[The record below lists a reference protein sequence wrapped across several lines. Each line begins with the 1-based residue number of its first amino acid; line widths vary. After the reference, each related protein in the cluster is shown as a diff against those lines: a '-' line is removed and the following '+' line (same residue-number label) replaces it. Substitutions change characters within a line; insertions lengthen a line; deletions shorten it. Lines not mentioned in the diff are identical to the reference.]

1 VADLR
6 EQLQRGLA
14 DRYGIERELGRGGM
28 ATVYL
33 ARDLKHD
40 RPVALKVLHAE
51 LGRVLGGDRFQREI
65 RLAARLQHPH
75 ILTVLDS
82 GEAVDPAGGTA
93 QLWFTMP
100 LVDGETL
107 RTRLQREHQLPVDDA
122 LRIARE
128 AAQALQYAHDQG
140 VIHRDVK
147 PENLLLTRDG
157 NTLVADFG
165 IARALTG
172 GQAGGRAGGQVGAD
186 ERLTETGLTL
196 GTPAYMSPEQAGG
209 ARELDPRSD
218 IYSLG
223 TVLYEMLAGEPP
235 FSGTTPQAL
244 LARRVLED
252 APPLRQRRPSAPEWL
267 ERAVAKA
274 LARMPADR
282 FASAAELGR
291 ALQAGQ
297 TTAAA
302 APTTATS
309 LTAAREAAP
318 RGRHRVP
325 TLALTLGLGVL
336 IGLGVLFA
344 WRRGH
349 TDGEPAGERRLA
361 VLPFENLGDSTTEYF
376 AAGVTDAVRGK
387 LAAIPGLQVIAS
399 RSSDEYKHSAKALP
413 EIAGELGAEYLLI
426 ARIRWA
432 KAADGTSRVEV
443 SPELVEVGP
452 DRTPTTKWQQP
463 FEAAMTDVF
472 RVQADI
478 AGQVASALDLALG
491 AGQKQALAERPTQN
505 LAAYD
510 AFLKGEASGGLLL
523 FSPLPLRNAITYYE
537 QAVALDSGFALA
549 WAQLSRSHSA
559 YYFNV
564 TPSPTER
571 EAARRAAERASAL
584 SPGHPAAQQALGDY
598 YQAVINDY
606 RQALAMYEAGL
617 AAAPE
622 NTDLLTAAALT
633 EQSLG
638 RWDAAVTHLE
648 RAQTLDPRSVS
659 TLRRLSGSLLR
670 LRRYPEA
677 LAAADRGVALSPT
690 NLDLLQNKVMVKLA
704 QGDTS
709 GARSVLRSASPELE
723 PTALVAHFGNYWDLY
738 WTLDDGQQRLLLRL
752 PPSVYDGDR
761 GAWGL
766 VLAQTYA
773 LRGDQARARA
783 YADSAR
789 VGIEETLRVSPNDP
803 QRRVFL
809 GLALAYLGRKAEA
822 MKEGERGAALAP
834 SSRDGYIGPYLQHQL
849 ARIYILVN
857 EPDKAI
863 DQLEQLLG
871 MPYYLSPGWLRVDP
885 NFAPLR
891 NHPRF
896 QRLLS
901 RTP

>member
-1 VADLR
+1 MADLR
-6 EQLQRGLA
+6 EQLQSGLA
-14 DRYGIERELGRGGM
+14 DRYRIERELGRGGM

-51 LGRVLGGDRFQREI
+51 LGRVLGADRFQREI

-82 GEAVDPAGGTA
+82 GEAVDPSGGTA

-107 RTRLQREHQLPVDDA
+107 RARLQREHQLPLDDA

-165 IARALTG
+165 IARAL
-172 GQAGGRAGGQVGAD
+172 AGEG
-186 ERLTETGLTL
+186 ESRLTETGLTL

-235 FSGTTPQAL
+235 FTGTSPQAL

-252 APPLRQRRPSAPEWL
+252 APPLRQRRPSAPEWV

-282 FASAAELGR
+282 FASASELGR
-291 ALQAGQ
+291 SLQAGE
-297 TTAAA
+297 TTASVPTAAISVAA
-302 APTTATS
+302 ARA
-309 LTAAREAAP
+309 AAP
-318 RGRHRVP
+318 RGRHRMP

-349 TDGEPAGERRLA
+349 PGDEPVGQRRLA
-361 VLPFENLGDSTTEYF
+361 VLPFQNLGDSTTEYF
-376 AAGVTDAVRGK
+376 ADGVTDAVRGK
-387 LAAIPGLQVIAS
+387 LSAIPGLQVIAS
-399 RSSDEYKHSAKALP
+399 RSSDEYKHSAKGLP
-413 EIAGELGAEYLLI
+413 EIARELGAEYLLI

-510 AFLKGEASGGLLL
+510 AFLKGEATGGLLL
-523 FSPLPLRNAITYYE
+523 LNPLTLRNAITNYE
-537 QAVALDSGFALA
+537 QAVALDSGFAQA
-549 WAQLSRSHSA
+549 WAQLSRSHAA
-559 YYFNV
+559 YYYNV
-564 TPSPTER
+564 TPSPGEA
-571 EAARRAAERASAL
+571 EAAKRAADRASAL
-584 SPGHPAAQQALGDY
+584 APGRPFSQQALGDY
-598 YQAVINDY
+598 YQSVAPDY
-606 RQALAMYEAGL
+606 PRALALYEAGL
-617 AAAPE
+617 SVAPE
-622 NTDLLTAAALT
+622 NADLLTAAALT

-638 RWDAAVTHLE
+638 RWDAAVKHLE
-648 RAQTLDPRSVS
+648 RGQSLDPRSVR
-659 TLRRLSGSLLR
+659 TVRRLSGSLLR

-677 LAAADRGVALSPT
+677 LSAVDRGLALAPT
-690 NLDLLQNKVMVKLA
+690 DLDLIQGKVMILLA
-704 QGDTS
+704 QGDLA
-709 GARSVLRSASPELE
+709 GARSMMQRVPPDVE
-723 PTALVAHFGNYWDLY
+723 PAALVVQFGNYWDLY
-738 WTLDDGQQRLLLRL
+738 WVLDDDQQALLLRL
-752 PPSVYDGDR
+752 PPNVYDGDR
-761 GAWGL
+761 GTWGI

-773 LRGDQARARA
+773 FRGDMAKARV
-783 YADSAR
+783 YADSGR
-789 VGIEETLRVSPNDP
+789 LGIENVLKASPDDA
-803 QRRVFL
+803 QRNAFL
-809 GLALAYLGRKAEA
+809 GLALAYLGHKADA
-822 MKEGERGAALAP
+822 MKAGECAVALAP
-834 SSRDGYIGPYLQHQL
+834 ASRDGYTGPYVQHLL
-849 ARIYILVN
+849 ARIYVLVN

-863 DQLEQLLG
+863 DQLESLLS

-901 RTP
+901 RTS